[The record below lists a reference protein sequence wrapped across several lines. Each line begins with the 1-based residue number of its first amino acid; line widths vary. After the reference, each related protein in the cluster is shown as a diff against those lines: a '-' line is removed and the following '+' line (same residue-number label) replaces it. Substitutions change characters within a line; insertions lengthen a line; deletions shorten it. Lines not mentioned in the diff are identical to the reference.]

1 MILFALTS
9 DIKQSTDYADL
20 DSLLYGISNGDKKC
34 LEQLYQV
41 THTSVYSFALSVL
54 KNHHDAEDVLH
65 DCYVAVWNGAESYVS
80 RGKPMA
86 WILTITKNLCL
97 MKLRSTKRKE
107 TVSPEELE
115 ETLRH
120 EGFSGMKEDEI
131 FLKGAMSALGEEER
145 QIVILHAVAGMRHRE
160 IAGLLKMPLAT
171 ELSKYRRGLAKL
183 KKILEE
189 ESR

>member
-20 DSLLYGISNGDKKC
+20 DSLLYGISNGEKKC

-86 WILTITKNLCL
+86 WIITIAK
-97 MKLRSTKRKE
+97 KS
-107 TVSPEELE
+107 VFAAD
-115 ETLRH
+115 
-120 EGFSGMKEDEI
+120 EGAQESGMY
-131 FLKGAMSALGEEER
+131 
-145 QIVILHAVAGMRHRE
+145 
-160 IAGLLKMPLAT
+160 IAGRLGTCYPG
-171 ELSKYRRGLAKL
+171 Y
-183 KKILEE
+183 
-189 ESR
+189 

>member
-86 WILTITKNLCL
+86 WIITIAKNLCL
-97 MKLRSTKRKE
+97 QRNLLSRILICSQWRTE
-107 TVSPEELE
+107 VFSSP
-115 ETLRH
+115 
-120 EGFSGMKEDEI
+120 
-131 FLKGAMSALGEEER
+131 AWNNCP
-145 QIVILHAVAGMRHRE
+145 MRNGR
-160 IAGLLKMPLAT
+160 
-171 ELSKYRRGLAKL
+171 
-183 KKILEE
+183 
-189 ESR
+189 

>member
-65 DCYVAVWNGAESYVS
+65 DCYVTVWNGAESYVS

-86 WILTITKNLCL
+86 WIITIAKNLCL
-97 MKLRSTKRKE
+97 QRMRERKKAECTSQEGWELAIPDTDMLTMEDRSILVTCME
-107 TVSPEELE
+107 QLS
-115 ETLRH
+115 
-120 EGFSGMKEDEI
+120 D
-131 FLKGAMSALGEEER
+131 EER
-145 QIVILHAVAGMRHRE
+145 QIVMLHAAVGFKHRE
-160 IAGLLKMPLAT
+160 IARIMELPLST
-171 ELSKYRRGLAKL
+171 VLSKYARAL
-183 KKILEE
+183 KRLKQYLQ
-189 ESR
+189 

>member
-86 WILTITKNLCL
+86 WIITIAKNLCL
-97 MKLRSTKRKE
+97 QRMRERKKAE
-107 TVSPEELE
+107 CTSQEGWDLLSRILICSQWRTEVFSSP
-115 ETLRH
+115 
-120 EGFSGMKEDEI
+120 
-131 FLKGAMSALGEEER
+131 AWNNCP
-145 QIVILHAVAGMRHRE
+145 MRNGR
-160 IAGLLKMPLAT
+160 
-171 ELSKYRRGLAKL
+171 
-183 KKILEE
+183 
-189 ESR
+189 

>member
-54 KNHHDAEDVLH
+54 
-65 DCYVAVWNGAESYVS
+65 NGAESYVS

-86 WILTITKNLCL
+86 WIITIAKNLCL
-97 MKLRSTKRKE
+97 QRMRERKKAECTSQEGWELAIPDTDMLTMEDRSILVTCME
-107 TVSPEELE
+107 QLS
-115 ETLRH
+115 
-120 EGFSGMKEDEI
+120 D
-131 FLKGAMSALGEEER
+131 EER
-145 QIVILHAVAGMRHRE
+145 QIVMLHAAVGFKHRE
-160 IAGLLKMPLAT
+160 IARIMELPLST
-171 ELSKYRRGLAKL
+171 VLSKYARAL
-183 KKILEE
+183 KRLKQYLQ
-189 ESR
+189 

>member
-65 DCYVAVWNGAESYVS
+65 DCYVAVWSRKLCFPRKTDGMDYNHYKKSVFAADEGAQE
-80 RGKPMA
+80 
-86 WILTITKNLCL
+86 
-97 MKLRSTKRKE
+97 
-107 TVSPEELE
+107 
-115 ETLRH
+115 
-120 EGFSGMKEDEI
+120 SGMY
-131 FLKGAMSALGEEER
+131 
-145 QIVILHAVAGMRHRE
+145 
-160 IAGLLKMPLAT
+160 IAGRLGTCYPG
-171 ELSKYRRGLAKL
+171 Y
-183 KKILEE
+183 
-189 ESR
+189 

>member
-65 DCYVAVWNGAESYVS
+65 
-80 RGKPMA
+80 
-86 WILTITKNLCL
+86 
-97 MKLRSTKRKE
+97 
-107 TVSPEELE
+107 
-115 ETLRH
+115 
-120 EGFSGMKEDEI
+120 GMEQK
-131 FLKGAMSALGEEER
+131 AMFPGENR
-145 QIVILHAVAGMRHRE
+145 WH
-160 IAGLLKMPLAT
+160 GL
-171 ELSKYRRGLAKL
+171 
-183 KKILEE
+183 
-189 ESR
+189 

>member
-1 MILFALTS
+1 MILFALKS

-86 WILTITKNLCL
+86 WIITIAKNLFAAD
-97 MKLRSTKRKE
+97 
-107 TVSPEELE
+107 
-115 ETLRH
+115 
-120 EGFSGMKEDEI
+120 EGAQESGMY
-131 FLKGAMSALGEEER
+131 
-145 QIVILHAVAGMRHRE
+145 
-160 IAGLLKMPLAT
+160 IAGRLGTCYPG
-171 ELSKYRRGLAKL
+171 Y
-183 KKILEE
+183 
-189 ESR
+189 

>member
-54 KNHHDAEDVLH
+54 KNNHDAEDVLH

-86 WILTITKNLCL
+86 WIITIAKNLCL
-97 MKLRSTKRKE
+97 QRMRERKKAECTSQEGWELAIPDTDMLTMEDRSILVTCME
-107 TVSPEELE
+107 QLS
-115 ETLRH
+115 
-120 EGFSGMKEDEI
+120 D
-131 FLKGAMSALGEEER
+131 EER
-145 QIVILHAVAGMRHRE
+145 QIVMLHAAVGFKHRE
-160 IAGLLKMPLAT
+160 IARIMELPLST
-171 ELSKYRRGLAKL
+171 VLSKYARAL
-183 KKILEE
+183 KRLKQYLQ
-189 ESR
+189 

>member
-86 WILTITKNLCL
+86 WIITIAKN
-97 MKLRSTKRKE
+97 RNVHRRKAGNLLSRILICSQWRTE
-107 TVSPEELE
+107 VFSSP
-115 ETLRH
+115 
-120 EGFSGMKEDEI
+120 
-131 FLKGAMSALGEEER
+131 AWNNCP
-145 QIVILHAVAGMRHRE
+145 MRNGR
-160 IAGLLKMPLAT
+160 
-171 ELSKYRRGLAKL
+171 
-183 KKILEE
+183 
-189 ESR
+189 

>member
-86 WILTITKNLCL
+86 WIITIAKNLCL
-97 MKLRSTKRKE
+97 QRMSST
-107 TVSPEELE
+107 SSAGISS
-115 ETLRH
+115 TL
-120 EGFSGMKEDEI
+120 
-131 FLKGAMSALGEEER
+131 
-145 QIVILHAVAGMRHRE
+145 
-160 IAGLLKMPLAT
+160 
-171 ELSKYRRGLAKL
+171 
-183 KKILEE
+183 
-189 ESR
+189 

>member
-86 WILTITKNLCL
+86 WIITIAKNLCL
-97 MKLRSTKRKE
+97 QRMRERKKAE
-107 TVSPEELE
+107 CTSQEAGNLLSRILICSQWRTEVFSSP
-115 ETLRH
+115 
-120 EGFSGMKEDEI
+120 
-131 FLKGAMSALGEEER
+131 AWNNCP
-145 QIVILHAVAGMRHRE
+145 MRNGR
-160 IAGLLKMPLAT
+160 
-171 ELSKYRRGLAKL
+171 
-183 KKILEE
+183 
-189 ESR
+189 

>member
-86 WILTITKNLCL
+86 WIITIAKNLCL
-97 MKLRSTKRKE
+97 QRMRSARKRNVHRRKAGNLLSRILICSQWRTE
-107 TVSPEELE
+107 VFSSP
-115 ETLRH
+115 
-120 EGFSGMKEDEI
+120 
-131 FLKGAMSALGEEER
+131 AWNNCP
-145 QIVILHAVAGMRHRE
+145 MRNGR
-160 IAGLLKMPLAT
+160 
-171 ELSKYRRGLAKL
+171 
-183 KKILEE
+183 
-189 ESR
+189 

>member
-80 RGKPMA
+80 RGKPNLLSRILICSQWRTEVFSSPA
-86 WILTITKNLCL
+86 WNNC
-97 MKLRSTKRKE
+97 
-107 TVSPEELE
+107 P
-115 ETLRH
+115 
-120 EGFSGMKEDEI
+120 
-131 FLKGAMSALGEEER
+131 
-145 QIVILHAVAGMRHRE
+145 MRNGR
-160 IAGLLKMPLAT
+160 
-171 ELSKYRRGLAKL
+171 
-183 KKILEE
+183 
-189 ESR
+189 

>member
-1 MILFALTS
+1 
-9 DIKQSTDYADL
+9 
-20 DSLLYGISNGDKKC
+20 
-34 LEQLYQV
+34 
-41 THTSVYSFALSVL
+41 
-54 KNHHDAEDVLH
+54 
-65 DCYVAVWNGAESYVS
+65 
-80 RGKPMA
+80 
-86 WILTITKNLCL
+86 
-97 MKLRSTKRKE
+97 
-107 TVSPEELE
+107 
-115 ETLRH
+115 
-120 EGFSGMKEDEI
+120 MKEDEI

>member
-86 WILTITKNLCL
+86 WIITIAKNLCL
-97 MKLRSTKRKE
+97 QRMRAGNLLSRILICSQWRTE
-107 TVSPEELE
+107 VFSSP
-115 ETLRH
+115 
-120 EGFSGMKEDEI
+120 
-131 FLKGAMSALGEEER
+131 AWNNCP
-145 QIVILHAVAGMRHRE
+145 MRNGR
-160 IAGLLKMPLAT
+160 
-171 ELSKYRRGLAKL
+171 
-183 KKILEE
+183 
-189 ESR
+189 

>member
-41 THTSVYSFALSVL
+41 

-86 WILTITKNLCL
+86 WIITIAKNLCL
-97 MKLRSTKRKE
+97 QRMRERKKAECTSQEGWELAIPDTDMLTMEDRSILVTCME
-107 TVSPEELE
+107 QLS
-115 ETLRH
+115 
-120 EGFSGMKEDEI
+120 D
-131 FLKGAMSALGEEER
+131 EER
-145 QIVILHAVAGMRHRE
+145 QIVMLHAAVGFKHRE
-160 IAGLLKMPLAT
+160 IARIMELPLST
-171 ELSKYRRGLAKL
+171 VLSKYARAL
-183 KKILEE
+183 KRLKQYLQ
-189 ESR
+189 

>member
-86 WILTITKNLCL
+86 WIITIAKNLCL
-97 MKLRSTKRKE
+97 QRMRERKKAE
-107 TVSPEELE
+107 CTSQEGWNLLSRILICSQWRTEVFSSP
-115 ETLRH
+115 
-120 EGFSGMKEDEI
+120 
-131 FLKGAMSALGEEER
+131 AWNNCP
-145 QIVILHAVAGMRHRE
+145 MRNGR
-160 IAGLLKMPLAT
+160 
-171 ELSKYRRGLAKL
+171 
-183 KKILEE
+183 
-189 ESR
+189 

>member
-65 DCYVAVWNGAESYVS
+65 DCYAGKTDGMDYNHYKKSVFAADEGAQE
-80 RGKPMA
+80 
-86 WILTITKNLCL
+86 
-97 MKLRSTKRKE
+97 
-107 TVSPEELE
+107 
-115 ETLRH
+115 
-120 EGFSGMKEDEI
+120 SGMY
-131 FLKGAMSALGEEER
+131 
-145 QIVILHAVAGMRHRE
+145 
-160 IAGLLKMPLAT
+160 IAGRLGTCYPG
-171 ELSKYRRGLAKL
+171 Y
-183 KKILEE
+183 
-189 ESR
+189 